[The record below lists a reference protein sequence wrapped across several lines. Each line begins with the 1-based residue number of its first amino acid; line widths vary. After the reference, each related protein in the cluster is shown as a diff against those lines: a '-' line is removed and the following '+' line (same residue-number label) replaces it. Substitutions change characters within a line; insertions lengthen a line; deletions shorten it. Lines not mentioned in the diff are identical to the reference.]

1 MNSIVTA
8 FWIIRVFILSSYILR
23 IVVNMKRVLSKLESH
38 LLKGGIYVN
47 KVIVLIDENLIGDK
61 SEELVTECR
70 I

>member
-1 MNSIVTA
+1 
-8 FWIIRVFILSSYILR
+8 
-23 IVVNMKRVLSKLESH
+23 MKRVLSKLESH